1 MTQEIG
7 PDRII
12 PTEDLTTTAKDGC
25 VKIRKTN
32 EWPANRETISIPT
45 IFKKSCIS
53 AGNITALGVKRGG
66 KWVTWSYLDY
76 LRDVEIVAKA
86 FIALGLEPHNAVCIF
101 GFNAPEWLF
110 SDIGAIFAGA
120 KAVGLYP
127 TNSADANKFIINDC
141 ECNILVVEDV
151 KALEKMWS
159 IRNDLQTVKKIV
171 VYNDTPDKD
180 KYPDVLN
187 WAELME
193 IGKEQTESDLKERLE
208 NIAINQCCTL
218 VYTSGTTGNPKG
230 VMLSHD
236 NIYWEAESANDF
248 AQFAEAKE
256 VIISYL
262 PLSHIAGE

>member
-101 GFNAPEWLF
+101 GMIFLSLF
-110 SDIGAIFAGA
+110 F
-120 KAVGLYP
+120 
-127 TNSADANKFIINDC
+127 C
-141 ECNILVVEDV
+141 
-151 KALEKMWS
+151 
-159 IRNDLQTVKKIV
+159 
-171 VYNDTPDKD
+171 
-180 KYPDVLN
+180 
-187 WAELME
+187 
-193 IGKEQTESDLKERLE
+193 
-208 NIAINQCCTL
+208 
-218 VYTSGTTGNPKG
+218 
-230 VMLSHD
+230 
-236 NIYWEAESANDF
+236 
-248 AQFAEAKE
+248 
-256 VIISYL
+256 
-262 PLSHIAGE
+262 